1 MTYLILALLTIL
13 CILFWLI
20 VPFSIVGNFIG
31 APYYPSTMKKVKTM
45 VKLAGLKK
53 GMVVADLG
61 SGDGRIAVEAA
72 KSGVEAHGIELNP
85 VLVLFS
91 RWKFRK
97 LKNVKFIN
105 QNMWKADVSKY
116 DRIFLF
122 CLTKEMRKFETK
134 LRDEMKPGS
143 LIISNV
149 FKFNNWKPVKVQDNI
164 YVYKVK

>member
-1 MTYLILALLTIL
+1 MTYITLFLLTIL

-20 VPFSIVGNFIG
+20 VPFSIVGNLIG
-31 APYYPSTMKKVKTM
+31 APYYPSTMKKVKKM
-45 VKLAGLKK
+45 IKLAGLKK
-53 GMVVADLG
+53 GMLVADLG

-72 KSGVEAHGIELNP
+72 KKGVTAHGIELNP

-91 RWKFRK
+91 RFKFRK
-97 LKNVKFIN
+97 VKNLKFIN
-105 QNMWKADVSKY
+105 KNMWDVDVSSY

-122 CLTKEMRKFETK
+122 CLRKEMRKFESK

-143 LIISNV
+143 LIISNI
-149 FKFNNWKPVKVQDNI
+149 FKFNNWKPVKVEDNI